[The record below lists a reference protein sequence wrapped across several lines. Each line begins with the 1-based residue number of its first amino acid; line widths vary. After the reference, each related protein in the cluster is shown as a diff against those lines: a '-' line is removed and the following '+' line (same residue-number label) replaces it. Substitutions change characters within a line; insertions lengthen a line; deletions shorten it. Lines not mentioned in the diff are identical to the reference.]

1 MDHYDAI
8 DVLSTLPAF
17 RHLDDHDLEIIA
29 ASSTLVTCGSATV
42 LVSPGGRPD
51 DDPTSRI
58 GAAPGRDEPRPHHPT
73 DEQRTL
79 LRRLMHT

>member
-1 MDHYDAI
+1 MDHHDAI

-42 LVSPGGRPD
+42 LVSAGSRD
-51 DDPTSRI
+51 D
-58 GAAPGRDEPRPHHPT
+58 GPT
-73 DEQRTL
+73 DHQRTL